1 MSGYDQLDPNITALY
16 DIPSFLPNSDG
27 RLRSDKPYQFK
38 MFGAYSF
45 DWGLTLSEG
54 FLLSAGV
61 PISAQGPE
69 IVNGYGDGTIFL
81 QPRGSRD
88 GPRLLERR
96 LPRRLPAAA
105 RTPWRGPQHQRDPR
119 RVQPVQQQRRSRG
132 GSGLHVTRAM
142 RTSTCGPTT
151 RTSTSSATRS
161 SIRACRRARSTSR
174 PRSGSRRARC
184 RSGSSSL
191 SEDAEVAKDAE
202 AQRRR
207 GAVIL
212 CAFCRQLSSS

>member
-81 QPRGSRD
+81 QPRGSQ
-88 GPRLLERR
+88 G
-96 LPRRLPAAA
+96 
-105 RTPWRGPQHQRDPR
+105 RTP
-119 RVQPVQQQRRSRG
+119 
-132 GSGLHVTRAM
+132 
-142 RTSTCGPTT
+142 RTG
-151 RTSTSSATRS
+151 TSTSTP
-161 SIRACRRARSTSR
+161 TT
-174 PRSGSRRARC
+174 GC
-184 RSGSSSL
+184 RS
-191 SEDAEVAKDAE
+191 DASALA
-202 AQRRR
+202 ATS
-207 GAVIL
+207 A
-212 CAFCRQLSSS
+212 